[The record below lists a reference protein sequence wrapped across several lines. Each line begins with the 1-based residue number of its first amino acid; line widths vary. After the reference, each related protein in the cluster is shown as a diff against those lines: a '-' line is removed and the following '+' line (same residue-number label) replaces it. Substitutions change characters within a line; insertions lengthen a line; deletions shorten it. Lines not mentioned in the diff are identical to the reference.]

1 MAILRGLGGTIA
13 AATSRALD
21 LALPASCAGCG
32 REGEPLCAACARGLD
47 ARLELPGGT
56 PIGMPVDLPA
66 PLLQLEWC
74 APFAGAVRAALHDLK
89 YKGERR
95 LARPLGLAVARRWQR
110 VGEGAT
116 LVVPVPVHAER
127 ERRRGYDQA
136 ALIAEVAAEALGLSY
151 VRALVRE
158 RATIA
163 QFELGRQDRAA
174 NVDGAFRIR
183 LESPRAPAALRAP
196 RSARSPVVGG
206 WVLLIDDVVTTG
218 ATLAACATA
227 LERAG
232 AIGVS
237 AITVA
242 RER

>member
-1 MAILRGLGGTIA
+1 MPILRSLGDTLA
-13 AATSRALD
+13 AATARALD
-21 LALPASCAGCG
+21 LALPGSCAGCG
-32 REGEPLCAACARGLD
+32 REGEPLCAACRRALD
-47 ARLELPGGT
+47 ARLELPGGA
-56 PIGMPVDLPA
+56 PIGLPVDLPA

-89 YKGERR
+89 YRGERR
-95 LARPLGLAVARRWQR
+95 LARPLGQAVARRWRR

-127 ERRRGYDQA
+127 ERHRGYDQA
-136 ALIAEVAAEALGLSY
+136 ALIAEVAAADLRLPYIRGL
-151 VRALVRE
+151 E
-158 RATIA
+158 RARATTA
-163 QFELGRQDRAA
+163 QFELGREDRAA
-174 NVDGAFRIR
+174 NVEGAFRVR
-183 LESPRAPAALRAP
+183 GLGARRVSHHGRPAPAT
-196 RSARSPVVGG
+196 SPLAGH
-206 WVLLIDDVVTTG
+206 WVLLVDDVVTTG

-227 LERAG
+227 LELAG